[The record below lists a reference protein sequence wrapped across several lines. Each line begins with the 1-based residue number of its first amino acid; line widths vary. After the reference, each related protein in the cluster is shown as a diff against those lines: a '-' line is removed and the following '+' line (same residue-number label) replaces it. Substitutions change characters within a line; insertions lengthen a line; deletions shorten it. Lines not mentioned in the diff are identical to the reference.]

1 VTKEQVARYQGQIL
15 PAENR
20 MSAEVGD
27 DDWAGSVQSA
37 RLIRAV
43 QADGGYLLLCF
54 KNMLIG
60 R

>member
-1 VTKEQVARYQGQIL
+1 
-15 PAENR
+15 